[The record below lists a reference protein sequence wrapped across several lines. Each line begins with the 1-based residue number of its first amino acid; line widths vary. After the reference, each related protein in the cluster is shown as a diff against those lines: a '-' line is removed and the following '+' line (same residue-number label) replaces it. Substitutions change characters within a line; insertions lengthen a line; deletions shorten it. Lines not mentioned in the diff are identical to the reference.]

1 MLKLKKQCNAIKR
14 AIDII
19 EKDTEESMRL
29 AESKQNLLYVIRSDA
44 SKRKCDE
51 SNADLTVLEN
61 QYSDLERKKRKF

>member
-19 EKDTEESMRL
+19 EDTEESMRL
-29 AESKQNLLYVIRSDA
+29 TESKQDLLYVIKSDA

>member
-19 EKDTEESMRL
+19 EDTEESMRL
-29 AESKQNLLYVIRSDA
+29 TESKQDLLYVIKSDA

-51 SNADLTVLEN
+51 SNADLTVVEN

>member
-19 EKDTEESMRL
+19 EDTEESMRL
-29 AESKQNLLYVIRSDA
+29 TESKQDLLYVIKSYA

-61 QYSDLERKKRKF
+61 QYSDPERKKRKF